1 MFGYRAPP
9 PPRRSWASIL
19 VWIVIVVVLMA
30 LAAWGLTLLKQAHE
44 NQTGPE
50 AAASGGGRGGR
61 GGGGRGGGGGAP
73 TTIGTAKAVTG
84 SIPIIVDA
92 LGTVTPLNNVTVVP
106 RVTGELM
113 TVDVHEGQLV
123 RKGQRLAL
131 IDPRPY
137 QAAMN
142 QVAGQL
148 AHDQALLADA
158 QLDLKRYDTL
168 LSQNSISNQQVDT
181 QKYLVKQD
189 EAAVL
194 ADEGALQAAKLNLAF
209 CTIVAPVNGM
219 VGLRKVDPGNLIQA
233 GQSTGLFV
241 VTTVD
246 PADVEFALP
255 EDVLPQL
262 EARLHQG
269 AKLPVTAYD
278 RAFANQLAQ
287 GTFYSL
293 DSEVDTTTGTVHAKA
308 RFANPSQVLFPQQFV
323 NVRVLVD
330 TLTDVVTIPTSA
342 VRHGA
347 PGDFVYTVTPDRT
360 AHVRVV
366 KLGPQ
371 SGETIAILSGLN
383 VGETVVTEG
392 GDRLR
397 DGGPVLLPGDKP
409 HFGGHGRHGGKGAG
423 GQAGQGGDTAP
434 AAGAQGQSEGQGQ
447 GQGGWNGGHGGS
459 SHGWNGHR
467 HQQGRQGADGSG
479 DGQ

>member
-9 PPRRSWASIL
+9 PPRRSWPSIL
-19 VWIVIVVVLMA
+19 VWIVVVIVLMA
-30 LAAWGLTLLKQAHE
+30 LAAVGLTMLKGAHE
-44 NQTGPE
+44 KQTGPE
-50 AAASGGGRGGR
+50 ATAGGGRGR
-61 GGGGRGGGGGAP
+61 RAP
-73 TTIGTAKAVTG
+73 TTIGTAKAAIG
-84 SIPIIVDA
+84 SIPITVDA
-92 LGTVTPLNNVTVVP
+92 LGTVTPLNNVTIVP
-106 RVTGELM
+106 RVTGQLM
-113 TVDVHEGQLV
+113 AVDVREGQLV

-137 QAAMN
+137 QAAVN
-142 QVAGQL
+142 QSSGQL

-158 QLDLKRYDTL
+158 ELDLKRYETL
-168 LSQNSISNQQVDT
+168 LSQNSISSQQVDT

-189 EAAVL
+189 QAAVL
-194 ADEGALQAAKLNLAF
+194 ADQGGLQAAKLNLEY
-209 CTIVAPVNGM
+209 CTIISPVSGL
-219 VGLRKVDPGNLIQA
+219 VGLRKVDPGNLVQA

-246 PADVEFALP
+246 PVDVEFALP

-262 EARLHQG
+262 QARLRQG

-287 GTFYSL
+287 GAFYSL

-308 RFANPSQVLFPQQFV
+308 RFANPKEALFPQQFV

-330 TLTDVVTIPTSA
+330 TLTNVVTIPTSA

-371 SGETIAILSGLN
+371 SGETIAILSGLT

-409 HFGGHGRHGGKGAG
+409 HFGGGAGGHGHGRHGGQSGQAPAG
-423 GQAGQGGDTAP
+423 EQAGQG
-434 AAGAQGQSEGQGQ
+434 Q
-447 GQGGWNGGHGGS
+447 GGHGGS

-467 HQQGRQGADGSG
+467 RQGGQQQGSG
-479 DGQ
+479 GDQ

>member
-1 MFGYRAPP
+1 L
-9 PPRRSWASIL
+9 ASIM
-19 VWIVIVVVLMA
+19 VWIVIVAVLMA

-44 NQTGPE
+44 NQAGPE
-50 AAASGGGRGGR
+50 AGG
-61 GGGGRGGGGGAP
+61 GGGGRGGGRGAA
-73 TTIGTAKAVTG
+73 TTIGTAKAVIG
-84 SIPIIVDA
+84 SIPITVDA
-92 LGTVTPLNNVTVVP
+92 LGTVTPLNNVMVVP

-137 QAAMN
+137 QAAVN
-142 QVAGQL
+142 QAAGQL
-148 AHDQALLADA
+148 GHDQALLADA

-168 LSQNSISNQQVDT
+168 LSQNSISSQQVDT
-181 QKYLVKQD
+181 QKYQVKQD
-189 EAAVL
+189 QAALL
-194 ADEGALQAAKLNLAF
+194 ADEGALQAAKLNLEY
-209 CTIVAPVNGM
+209 CTIVSPVNGL

-246 PADVEFALP
+246 PVDVVFALP
-255 EDVLPQL
+255 EDVLPELQ
-262 EARLHQG
+262 ARLRQG

-278 RAFANQLAQ
+278 RAFTNQLAQ

-293 DSEVDTTTGTVHAKA
+293 DSEVDTTTGTIHAKA
-308 RFANPSQVLFPQQFV
+308 RFANPNRALFPQQFV

-330 TLTDVVTIPTSA
+330 TQNNVVTIPTSA

-397 DGGPVLLPGDKP
+397 DGGPVLLPGDRP
-409 HFGGHGRHGGKGAG
+409 HFGGGHGRHGGHG
-423 GQAGQGGDTAP
+423 GQQAGQGGGEATA
-434 AAGAQGQSEGQGQ
+434 AAGGQGQAEGQGQ

-467 HQQGRQGADGSG
+467 HQHGADGSG

>member
-9 PPRRSWASIL
+9 PPRRSWPSIL
-19 VWIVIVVVLMA
+19 VWIVVVIVLMA
-30 LAAWGLTLLKQAHE
+30 LAALGLTMLKSAHE
-44 NQTGPE
+44 KQTGPE
-50 AAASGGGRGGR
+50 AAAFGGGRGR
-61 GGGGRGGGGGAP
+61 RAA
-73 TTIGTAKAVTG
+73 TTIGTAKAAIG
-84 SIPIIVDA
+84 SIPITVDA
-92 LGTVTPLNNVTVVP
+92 LGTVTPLNNVTIIP
-106 RVTGELM
+106 RVTGQLM
-113 TVDVHEGQLV
+113 AVDVREGQLV

-137 QAAMN
+137 QAAVN
-142 QVAGQL
+142 QSAGQL

-158 QLDLKRYDTL
+158 QLDLKRYQTL
-168 LSQNSISNQQVDT
+168 LSQNSISSQQVDT

-194 ADEGALQAAKLNLAF
+194 ADQGGLQAAKLNLEY
-209 CTIVAPVNGM
+209 CTIISPVSGL
-219 VGLRKVDPGNLIQA
+219 VGLRKVDPGNLVQA

-246 PADVEFALP
+246 PVDVEFALP
-255 EDVLPQL
+255 EDVLPQIQ
-262 EARLHQG
+262 ARLHQG

-278 RAFANQLAQ
+278 RAFADQLAE
-287 GTFYSL
+287 GGFYSL

-308 RFANPSQVLFPQQFV
+308 RFANPKQVLFPQQFV

-330 TLTDVVTIPTSA
+330 TLTNAVTIPTSA

-409 HFGGHGRHGGKGAG
+409 HFGGGAGGHGHGRHGGQSGQASAGEQAAQGAG
-423 GQAGQGGDTAP
+423 DAAP
-434 AAGAQGQSEGQGQ
+434 AAGGQGQ
-447 GQGGWNGGHGGS
+447 GGHGGS

-467 HQQGRQGADGSG
+467 RQGGQQQGAGGEQ
-479 DGQ
+479 